1 MWAFKI
7 LQMTHT
13 FWYKH
18 DTPEDSNNS
27 NYVTFKQRLEVI
39 YRIIFADHFL
49 NLGHTA
55 K

>member
-1 MWAFKI
+1 MRAFKI

-13 FWYKH
+13 FWYKCY
-18 DTPEDSNNS
+18 TPDSYNRLD
-27 NYVTFKQRLEVI
+27 VTFKPSRFRII

>member
-13 FWYKH
+13 FWYKR
-18 DTPEDSNNS
+18 DTPDSNNS
-27 NYVTFKQRLEVI
+27 IDVTFKHRLEVI
-39 YRIIFADHFL
+39 YRIMFADHFL